1 LLCHRHN
8 CGIEL
13 RSEFIRR
20 EPGFCMLELQNCK
33 ILTVLRNP

>member
-20 EPGFCMLELQNCK
+20 EPGFCMLEPQK
-33 ILTVLRNP
+33 SFMDF